1 MDLLSLIFVYIFYFV
16 RPVIVLATLVLS
28 IVIICTKDRL
38 TKLIGIWMTVS
49 AINAMLVAVYNLMV
63 RYTSMEIV
71 ARLSVFNSVV
81 TIVLGTVS
89 SVVFVI
95 YATKKYG
102 LKLYMG
108 IILIAGSSVIGVLL
122 RLILSNFLKIKDFD
136 DSVRFGSFTN
146 MITAI
151 PTLAVAVI
159 WFIIFFRNR
168 HKEKELKLL
177 WLITLNSLAILAF
190 DFVLNLY
197 VFFAATQD
205 SFSAQNNQ
213 LTISLI
219 ESAFEMF
226 VPLLFSIY
234 VIVKGHKASED
245 DKLIIVDE

>member
-1 MDLLSLIFVYIFYFV
+1 MDLLSEFLIYTYYYG
-16 RPVIVLATLVLS
+16 RPVVILAALVLS

-49 AINAMLVAVYNLMV
+49 AINAMLGAVYNLMI
-63 RYTSMEIV
+63 RYTSMEII

-102 LKLYMG
+102 LKLYLG

-122 RLILSNFLKIKDFD
+122 RVIFSNLLKIKDFD
-136 DSVRFGSFTN
+136 DAIRFGSFTDIIV
-146 MITAI
+146 MI
-151 PTLAVAVI
+151 PSLAVAVI

-177 WLITLNSLAILAF
+177 WLITLNSLVAIVFNFAL
-190 DFVLNLY
+190 DLY
-197 VFFAATQD
+197 VYFAAVQD
-205 SFSAQNNQ
+205 SVSAQQNQ
-213 LTISLI
+213 MTISLI
-219 ESAFEMF
+219 ESAIGMF
-226 VPLLFSIY
+226 VPLLFNIY
-234 VIVKGHKASED
+234 VLVKGRKASED
-245 DKLIIVDE
+245 DKLIIVEN